1 MRLRPYQA
9 PRRQPRI
16 NDMLYP
22 PGSRQPGNVWVGGFI
37 MNVPEASSG
46 PAITPSPTPTPSIT
60 ASPTVTPTVTIGL
73 TPTATETQTPTPTN
87 TPTNT
92 ASQTGTPAVTSS
104 PTNTPTQTQTGTPSV
119 TSSPTSTPTN
129 TPSGTP
135 SPTPTAFTGYGY
147 NLVTTPYNP
156 PTSGN
161 TIFPELS
168 VSGATTGL
176 TNPNTFDINGIY
188 WSRIDRT
195 GVDRTS
201 YFSALTAT
209 TNYLTFY
216 QGGQSVIYSG
226 SSTAIVN
233 QGPPLTNSFEYNPNA
248 RPNQLILIQSAATD
262 FNTLLPVG
270 IKWEEII
277 LPTPSP
283 TPTNTNTP
291 TNTATQTNTPSVTP
305 TNTETPTNTPT
316 NTPTPSVSPSLT
328 PTNTGTPTQTPTPT
342 FAFDSDALNYINT
355 LVTSGATLTFTE
367 KTYINNFY
375 VNAKAQGVY
384 SYFGDFYPMLG
395 GTSSTHSINAKSP
408 GTYNLTFFGGW
419 THNSSGATPNGT
431 NAYANTIQDSAIYP
445 NALGLTGYYVGS
457 SYSGGSGQYIFS
469 NRISASAPVLSYR
482 QQRAGATGNILGYGF
497 RNGVERPNGTGNL
510 NYMLGYQQ
518 SMRTSG
524 DTISYYAQANL
535 ILSGTSVASTAG
547 SSSAYVE
554 IARDGT
560 TNYGVGRCQFA
571 NISSWST
578 TSPTSGQLTI
588 MNTLVNQLQSDF
600 GRSVI

>member
-1 MRLRPYQA
+1 MMYPKGSK
-9 PRRQPRI
+9 QPR
-16 NDMLYP
+16 
-22 PGSRQPGNVWVGGFI
+22 QVWAAV
-37 MNVPEASSG
+37 MNVYKAPETS
-46 PAITPSPTPTPSIT
+46 PIPTTPTPTPSIT
-60 ASPTVTPTVTIGL
+60 ASPTVTPTQTL
-73 TPTATETQTPTPTN
+73 TPTNTGTPTN
-87 TPTNT
+87 TPTNP
-92 ASQTGTPAVTSS
+92 G
-104 PTNTPTQTQTGTPSV
+104 
-119 TSSPTSTPTN
+119 
-129 TPSGTP
+129 
-135 SPTPTAFTGYGY
+135 
-147 NLVTTPYNP
+147 
-156 PTSGN
+156 
-161 TIFPELS
+161 
-168 VSGATTGL
+168 
-176 TNPNTFDINGIY
+176 
-188 WSRIDRT
+188 
-195 GVDRTS
+195 
-201 YFSALTAT
+201 
-209 TNYLTFY
+209 
-216 QGGQSVIYSG
+216 
-226 SSTAIVN
+226 
-233 QGPPLTNSFEYNPNA
+233 
-248 RPNQLILIQSAATD
+248 
-262 FNTLLPVG
+262 
-270 IKWEEII
+270 
-277 LPTPSP
+277 
-283 TPTNTNTP
+283 
-291 TNTATQTNTPSVTP
+291 
-305 TNTETPTNTPT
+305 TPT
-316 NTPTPSVSPSLT
+316 NTPTPSVTPSFT
-328 PTNTGTPTQTPTPT
+328 PTNTLTPTQTPTPT

-367 KTYINNFY
+367 KTYINDFY
-375 VNAKAQGVY
+375 VNAKSQGVY

-445 NALGLTGYYVGS
+445 NALGLTGYYVGT

-469 NRISASAPVLSYR
+469 NRISTSAPVLSYR
-482 QQRAGATGNILGYGF
+482 QQRGGATGDILGYGF

-524 DTISYYAQANL
+524 NTISYYAQANL

-560 TNYGVGRCQFA
+560 TNYGLGRCQFA

>member
-22 PGSRQPGNVWVGGFI
+22 PGSKQPGNVWVGGFV
-37 MNVPEASSG
+37 MNVPETSSV
-46 PAITPSPTPTPSIT
+46 PVTPSPTPSIT
-60 ASPTVTPTVTIGL
+60 PTQTITPTI
-73 TPTATETQTPTPTN
+73 TN

-92 ASQTGTPAVTSS
+92 GTA
-104 PTNTPTQTQTGTPSV
+104 
-119 TSSPTSTPTN
+119 
-129 TPSGTP
+129 
-135 SPTPTAFTGYGY
+135 
-147 NLVTTPYNP
+147 
-156 PTSGN
+156 
-161 TIFPELS
+161 
-168 VSGATTGL
+168 
-176 TNPNTFDINGIY
+176 
-188 WSRIDRT
+188 
-195 GVDRTS
+195 
-201 YFSALTAT
+201 
-209 TNYLTFY
+209 
-216 QGGQSVIYSG
+216 
-226 SSTAIVN
+226 
-233 QGPPLTNSFEYNPNA
+233 
-248 RPNQLILIQSAATD
+248 
-262 FNTLLPVG
+262 
-270 IKWEEII
+270 
-277 LPTPSP
+277 
-283 TPTNTNTP
+283 
-291 TNTATQTNTPSVTP
+291 
-305 TNTETPTNTPT
+305 T
-316 NTPTPSVSPSLT
+316 NTPTPSVTPSFTPTNTLT

-342 FAFDSDALNYINT
+342 FVFDSDALNYINT
-355 LVTSGATLTFTE
+355 LVTSGATLSFTE

-384 SYFGDFYPMLG
+384 SYFGNFYPMLG

-431 NAYANTIQDSAIYP
+431 NAYANSIQDSAIYP
-445 NALGLTGYYVGS
+445 NSLGLSGYYVGT

-469 NRISASAPVLSYR
+469 NRISVSAPVLSYR

-524 DTISYYAQANL
+524 NTIWYYAQANL

-560 TNYGVGRCQFA
+560 TNYGEGRCQFA
-571 NISSWST
+571 NISSWSGS
-578 TSPTSGQLTI
+578 SPTSGQLTI